1 MTNVLLNPEVLNP
14 EIQKKFVELEAKLSK
29 FKPGTKVKF
38 NELDL
43 ELSKFEPGV
52 VAGLIYPQLP
62 PDPDDG
68 FLSVNF
74 GNPDSYEVEN
84 LWLTADEALTLLT
97 ICT

>member
-1 MTNVLLNPEVLNP
+1 MTNVLSNPEVLNP
-14 EIQKKFVELEAKLSK
+14 EIQKRFVELDAELSK
-29 FKPGTKVKF
+29 FTAGAKVKF

-74 GNPDSYEVEN
+74 GVPDSDEVEN
-84 LWLTADEALTLLT
+84 LWLRADEALTFLT
-97 ICT
+97 LCT

>member
-14 EIQKKFVELEAKLSK
+14 KIQKTFVELEAELSK

-52 VAGLIYPQLP
+52 VVGLICPQLP
-62 PDPDDG
+62 PDQDDG

-74 GNPDSYEVEN
+74 GVPDSHEVEN
-84 LWLTADEALTLLT
+84 LWLTADEALTFLT
-97 ICT
+97 LCT